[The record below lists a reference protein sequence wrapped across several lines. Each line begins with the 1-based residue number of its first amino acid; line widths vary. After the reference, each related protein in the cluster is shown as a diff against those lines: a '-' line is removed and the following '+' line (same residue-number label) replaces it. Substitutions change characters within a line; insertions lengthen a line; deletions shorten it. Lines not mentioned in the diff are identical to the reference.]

1 MDLGTRYLGL
11 LYFEIRFRFF
21 LPGWFRFIEFQIR
34 FFLMGLGLLYLQI
47 RFFLLGCPYGYAVY
61 CFPF

>member
-34 FFLMGLGLLYLQI
+34 FFLWGLGLLYFQI
-47 RFFLLGCPYGYAVY
+47 RFFLLGCLYGYAVY
-61 CFPF
+61 CCPF